1 MYNIIYGH
9 YKRKHFPAP
18 SVKTAKSF
26 PLPSVKKP
34 QIKRAYTLDPTGRFT
49 ADQKAKIKKF
59 EENKELYINELLKH
73 IIITQRPRRNSIY
86 YYFIGRLNPPH
97 EGHIAALLNLIIH
110 AIDTG
115 GLAIILLGSGPNGGV
130 QTSKDPIS
138 FDDKKKVITNI
149 LKPRLT
155 QRYPTFNINGMFE
168 PNGQIQIIEMGKP
181 SDQIKNIIEEDIPN
195 LILLD
200 KIFTFRISGDK
211 EGGEDIKKLAWIE
224 KAIISAGIINKNG
237 DIIPIITDV
246 IPEPAVQIEGE
257 GEAMSATQVREDAW
271 TMTLEEFAKK
281 YGKFYGF
288 DTELIFQAI
297 REYKPKPLQIA
308 AVTLKTRKLTPDEKK
323 IVGIPRLKSIKSK
336 KNPEGGGYRKR
347 RKTRRKLIRQRK
359 TRRKSVK

>member
-155 QRYPTFNINGMFE
+155 QRYPTFNING
-168 PNGQIQIIEMGKP
+168 IIK
-181 SDQIKNIIEEDIPN
+181 
-195 LILLD
+195 
-200 KIFTFRISGDK
+200 
-211 EGGEDIKKLAWIE
+211 
-224 KAIISAGIINKNG
+224 
-237 DIIPIITDV
+237 
-246 IPEPAVQIEGE
+246 
-257 GEAMSATQVREDAW
+257 
-271 TMTLEEFAKK
+271 
-281 YGKFYGF
+281 
-288 DTELIFQAI
+288 
-297 REYKPKPLQIA
+297 
-308 AVTLKTRKLTPDEKK
+308 
-323 IVGIPRLKSIKSK
+323 
-336 KNPEGGGYRKR
+336 
-347 RKTRRKLIRQRK
+347 
-359 TRRKSVK
+359 